1 MYVVKT
7 VFVCSKDI
15 FPQSRVPRPYLI
27 KPSNLNT
34 THTGAGRLIDEYHAA
49 QGLLGTYVYDDVTYV
64 YDDVTYVQ
72 VLDASFMS
80 IMQLK
85 AYLAHMCMMM

>member
-1 MYVVKT
+1 MYDDV
-7 VFVCSKDI
+7 
-15 FPQSRVPRPYLI
+15 
-27 KPSNLNT
+27 
-34 THTGAGRLIDEYHAA
+34 
-49 QGLLGTYVYDDVTYV
+49 TYVYDDVTYV